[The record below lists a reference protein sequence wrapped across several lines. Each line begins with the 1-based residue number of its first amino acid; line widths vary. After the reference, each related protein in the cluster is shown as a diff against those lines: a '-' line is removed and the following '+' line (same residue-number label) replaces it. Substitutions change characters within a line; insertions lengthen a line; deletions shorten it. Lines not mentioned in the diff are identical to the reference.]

1 MNNAPPPPPHG
12 EVPKSSGLPPGKY
25 DIFIIP
31 PHSSGSGFL
40 YLPSLQPNVNSFAA
54 GFASAL
60 ILVALGSMI
69 APAFQTWWASVKGAG
84 GMGMMLL
91 ILAVGVG
98 AWALGRTQIDGG
110 PGPDGGD
117 PGTGAGA
124 ATHPSGSGYAN
135 GAAPGHQPG
144 AQTHHQ
150 AGPGPTSGAGP
161 AGGDPPRSS
170 WQRPTPGANGA
181 GTNNNTQANT
191 GANANARTNTSTP
204 NNAAKGAWEKA
215 REETKRKEDE
225 RKAKEAEKKRKE
237 DMEKRLKEMR
247 EKDAREREA
256 REKTA
261 KEKSEKEARE
271 ARLKEA
277 QEKLGAQRYSQPQ
290 GSTYAFSAVGEKTN
304 PWPRGQPP
312 AVRSQPSSPT
322 KKPPAPTAK
331 TYLGTEE
338 DAYSYRPYD
347 KPKNPM
353 HKKSHSSLYSESSYA
368 ASLSTSRTTPPPSNR
383 GPYSTKDPDK
393 IVIKA
398 VYAFNN
404 TFLKIPTSQL
414 VSGVGSVTDGLILR
428 ITTEGLFIDDDVR
441 GVPQREW
448 DVKAWTM
455 KLVEVW
461 CPSFRQ
467 GPAGT
472 SARVASSGS
481 PQKHNPIRRLWG
493 LDKEKSATSEETDAL
508 LVEMM
513 QLCKDNCRFRASSTA
528 SPSVASSSVYSAS
541 SVGSSDERSESSFAS
556 SYASSAGSS
565 SPSHKRRT
573 DNRGAHQ
580 TGEMKSARLH
590 VLRASIRDQEGK
602 KFVFIITEEE
612 SWKIS
617 VGLQRLRKGSLVRA
631 FGVSGM
637 SANDARTTLEGLGWT

>member
-1 MNNAPPPPPHG
+1 
-12 EVPKSSGLPPGKY
+12 
-25 DIFIIP
+25 
-31 PHSSGSGFL
+31 
-40 YLPSLQPNVNSFAA
+40 
-54 GFASAL
+54 
-60 ILVALGSMI
+60 
-69 APAFQTWWASVKGAG
+69 
-84 GMGMMLL
+84 MMLL
-91 ILAVGVG
+91 IMAVGVG
-98 AWALGRTQIDGG
+98 AWALGRTQTDGG
-110 PGPDGGD
+110 PGPGGGGPD
-117 PGTGAGA
+117 PGSGAGA
-124 ATHPSGSGYAN
+124 HPSGNGYAN
-135 GAAPGHQPG
+135 GPAPGHQPG
-144 AQTHHQ
+144 AQTGHQ
-150 AGPGPTSGAGP
+150 PGPGSMPGAGH

-170 WQRPTPGANGA
+170 WQRPTPGATGA
-181 GTNNNTQANT
+181 STNNNTQSNT
-191 GANANARTNTSTP
+191 GANTNTRPNTSMP

-215 REETKRKEDE
+215 REETKRKEEE

-237 DMEKRLKEMR
+237 DLEKRLKEMR

-256 REKTA
+256 REKLA
-261 KEKSEKEARE
+261 KEKAEREARE

-277 QEKLGAQRYSQPQ
+277 EEKLKAQGDSKPK
-290 GSTYAFSAVGEKTN
+290 GSTYAYSAVGEKTN
-304 PWPRGQPP
+304 PWPRGQPASP
-312 AVRSQPSSPT
+312 AARSQPSSPT

-347 KPKNPM
+347 KPKKPM

-368 ASLSTSRTTPPPSNR
+368 ASQSTSRTTPPPSNR

-404 TFLKIPTSQL
+404 AFLKTPTSQL

-472 SARVASSGS
+472 SARVASYGS
-481 PQKHNPIRRLWG
+481 PHKHNPVRRLWG
-493 LDKEKSATSEETDAL
+493 LDKEKAATSEETDAL

-513 QLCKDNCRFRASSTA
+513 QLCKDNCRFRASSAA

-556 SYASSAGSS
+556 SYASSVGSS
-565 SPSHKRRT
+565 SPSYKRRT

-580 TGEMKSARLH
+580 TGELKSARLH

-602 KFVFIITEEE
+602 KFVFIVTEEE

-637 SANDARTTLEGLGWT
+637 SANDARSTLENLGWA